1 MAAVTWLAG
10 CLLLAVSVAGFSLD
24 VDRAAVYSGDSGSLF
39 GFSVAAHRDQQTG
52 WGVNRINSRNKVV
65 LYTCDSVP
73 KW

>member
-10 CLLLAVSVAGFSLD
+10 CLLLAVSAAGFSLD

-52 WGVNRINSRNKVV
+52 W
-65 LYTCDSVP
+65 
-73 KW
+73 